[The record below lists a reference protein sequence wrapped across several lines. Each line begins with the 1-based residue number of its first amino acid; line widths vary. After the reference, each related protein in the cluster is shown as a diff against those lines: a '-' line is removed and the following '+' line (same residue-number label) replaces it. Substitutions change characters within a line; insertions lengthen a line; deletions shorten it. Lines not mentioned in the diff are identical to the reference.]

1 MKQIISSKHLSTLI
15 FLLSIVLVIKI
26 LWIIASILFLPNS
39 GEEYNKSTKAKK
51 LYYRVKLTNESKRI
65 ALSAEEIERRAAAE
79 VGVTAGNKISS
90 MKGYKLLGLYNS
102 TKKLV
107 ITVAK
112 GSKTNILARGEKV
125 NGFELISA
133 GRDFAIFKKNNEE
146 FKLTLENKTNSKIV
160 RVSNKSKTTALK
172 AKKTIIKDIV
182 EEEGIK
188 HIPKT
193 LLTSYTKDMDKIW
206 KDIGLSQYKKNG
218 KAAGFKVN
226 FVKKGSDMEKLGIK
240 RGDILTG
247 VNGEALNLSS
257 AMGFFNDINNL
268 ENLTLTVERNGKSED
283 LEYEIQ

>member
-1 MKQIISSKHLSTLI
+1 
-15 FLLSIVLVIKI
+15 
-26 LWIIASILFLPNS
+26 
-39 GEEYNKSTKAKK
+39 
-51 LYYRVKLTNESKRI
+51 
-65 ALSAEEIERRAAAE
+65 
-79 VGVTAGNKISS
+79 

-112 GSKTNILARGEKV
+112 GSKTNILAKGDKV
-125 NGFELISA
+125 NGFELTSA
-133 GRDFAIFKKNNEE
+133 GRDFVIFKKNNKE
-146 FKLTLENKTNSKIV
+146 FKLTLENKTNSKDIHL
-160 RVSNKSKTTALK
+160 SSKPKHTTA
-172 AKKTIIKDIV
+172 KTKVSKEIV

-188 HIPKT
+188 QIPKT

-226 FVKKGSDMEKLGIK
+226 FVKKGSDMEKLGIQ

-247 VNGEALNLSS
+247 VNGETLNLSS
-257 AMGFFNDINNL
+257 AMSVFNDINNL

>member
-1 MKQIISSKHLSTLI
+1 MKKIISTKHLSTLI
-15 FLLSIVLVIKI
+15 FILSIVVTVKL
-26 LWIIASILFLPNS
+26 LWIIVSILFLPNI
-39 GEEYNKSTKAKK
+39 GEEYKESTKAKK
-51 LYYRVKLTNESKRI
+51 LYYRVRLTNESKKI
-65 ALSAEEIERRAAAE
+65 ALTPEEIKAKAAA
-79 VGVTAGNKISS
+79 AANNKIIS

-107 ITVAK
+107 ITVVK
-112 GSKTNILARGEKV
+112 NNKTTILARGEEV
-125 NGFELISA
+125 NGFKLISA
-133 GRDFAIFKKNNEE
+133 GRDFVIFKKNKKE
-146 FKLTLENKTNSKIV
+146 FKLTLENKTNSKNIHITNKLTAIK
-160 RVSNKSKTTALK
+160 RNISNE
-172 AKKTIIKDIV
+172 IV

-206 KDIGLSQYKKNG
+206 KDIGLSQYKRNG
-218 KAAGFKVN
+218 RAAGFKVN